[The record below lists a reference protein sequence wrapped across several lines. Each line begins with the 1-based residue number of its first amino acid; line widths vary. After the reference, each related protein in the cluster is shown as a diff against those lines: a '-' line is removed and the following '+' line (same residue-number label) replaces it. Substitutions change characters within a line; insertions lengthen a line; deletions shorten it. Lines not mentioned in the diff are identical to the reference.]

1 MQIVSLK
8 VRNHT
13 IIKSWRQGR
22 TIQFLL
28 SALSEKNWGAKHFF
42 QPMIKTSIKH
52 IIYFN
57 CIHPSLLM
65 CCWLGSIGL
74 WILGLGEGLGF
85 WLDCLYCE
93 TGRDHFLIFWWSCW
107 HFRIATITIS
117 NWDSQHCF
125 SSIFH
130 HLDILDILDAL
141 TEISSDTDGRC
152 AILMLICWWYWYF
165 WHYSQSGANA
175 GAFRRSEDQRR
186 QSIDYLRS
194 LFLDKN

>member
-93 TGRDHFLIFWWSCW
+93 TGRDHFLIFWWSYW
-107 HFRIATITIS
+107 HFRIATIAIS
-117 NWDSQHCF
+117 NWDSQHFFNF
-125 SSIFH
+125 SPSRYPRYPRCTDWDLIWHWWSLCDTNVDLLMILILLTLFSIW
-130 HLDILDILDAL
+130 
-141 TEISSDTDGRC
+141 C
-152 AILMLICWWYWYF
+152 
-165 WHYSQSGANA
+165 
-175 GAFRRSEDQRR
+175 
-186 QSIDYLRS
+186 
-194 LFLDKN
+194 

>member
-52 IIYFN
+52 IICFN

-65 CCWLGSIGL
+65 CGWLGFIGL

-93 TGRDHFLIFWWSCW
+93 TGRDHFLIFWSELQKRADRADQSVLFFLACANFWEK
-107 HFRIATITIS
+107 HAKNRRKHAKTGEK
-117 NWDSQHCF
+117 Q
-125 SSIFH
+125 
-130 HLDILDILDAL
+130 AL
-141 TEISSDTDGRC
+141 
-152 AILMLICWWYWYF
+152 F
-165 WHYSQSGANA
+165 WC
-175 GAFRRSEDQRR
+175 
-186 QSIDYLRS
+186 
-194 LFLDKN
+194 